1 MKLSLDNP
9 CFESWDEMS
18 DTNGGKFCDVC
29 SKKVFDLRDKTD
41 DEVAEIFQTANTNS
55 ICTKIQA
62 NRVHSTFS
70 FTKSVAGI
78 VLATSL
84 TSAVHAQTLA
94 EKDTIK
100 DIREVVVM
108 GITVARFDKNDAENN
123 FQKTVYKRI
132 NGWIKNENEVEGN
145 AEIHLLNLH
154 NSYKSK
160 ANNQGHFSFNIP
172 EKELNYEGL
181 LAIKFKNEPNKIYL
195 RKFNRDQRE
204 NQHLDFTEKDGIAL
218 NPEDINKNENF
229 FYNGQKV
236 SFREFSE
243 IIEDEDA
250 DYFYLP
256 QPFAEVIFNDSK
268 KGLYLAYS
276 NNDF

>member
-18 DTNGGKFCDVC
+18 DTNGGKFCGVC
-29 SKKVFDLRDKTD
+29 SKKVFDLRDKTNE
-41 DEVAEIFQTANTNS
+41 EVLEIFQTANTNS

-132 NGWIKNENEVEGN
+132 NGWVKNENEVEGN
-145 AEIHLLNLH
+145 AEIHLFNLH
-154 NSYKSK
+154 NSYKIK

-172 EKELNYEGL
+172 EKELKYEGL
-181 LAIKFKNEPNKIYL
+181 LAVSFRNEPNKIYL

-204 NQHLDFTEKDGIAL
+204 NQHLDFTEKDGNTL
-218 NPEDINKNENF
+218 NPNDINKNENF

-243 IIEDEDA
+243 IIADEDA

-276 NNDF
+276 KND